1 MRIFDAALMPG
12 DLGVAL
18 GDKVTA
24 VKSKFGEP
32 AFLINEPNMP
42 RESATSGLN
51 YVYPISQV
59 SFEIARPSK
68 RGSLQVV
75 SMLLFNMK

>member
-1 MRIFDAALMPG
+1 MRIFDASLMPS

-18 GDKVTA
+18 GDKLTA

-32 AFLINEPNMP
+32 AFLISEPNVA
-42 RESATSGLN
+42 RESATAGLN

-68 RGSLQVV
+68 KGSLQVV